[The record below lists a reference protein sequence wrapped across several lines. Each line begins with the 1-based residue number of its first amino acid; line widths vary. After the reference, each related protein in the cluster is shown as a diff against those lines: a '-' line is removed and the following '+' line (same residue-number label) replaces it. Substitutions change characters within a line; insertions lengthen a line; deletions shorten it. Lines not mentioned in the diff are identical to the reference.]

1 MARGLM
7 RAARRAL
14 ESESILARSSP
25 QLAGFASLI
34 ARFMRSTRAHLS
46 TRSRTYMLPSVS
58 PATVYSATIGKEV
71 WSPSIYVTLNRCSEQ
86 LHRRLHLLQTNQF
99 TLGHFQSKNMLPLTH
114 LNGELVGFGRPS
126 SDSSLTTSIRDAMF
140 LSCSC
145 PGCSL

>member
-58 PATVYSATIGKEV
+58 PATVYSATIGKE
-71 WSPSIYVTLNRCSEQ
+71 
-86 LHRRLHLLQTNQF
+86 
-99 TLGHFQSKNMLPLTH
+99 SKNMLPLTH